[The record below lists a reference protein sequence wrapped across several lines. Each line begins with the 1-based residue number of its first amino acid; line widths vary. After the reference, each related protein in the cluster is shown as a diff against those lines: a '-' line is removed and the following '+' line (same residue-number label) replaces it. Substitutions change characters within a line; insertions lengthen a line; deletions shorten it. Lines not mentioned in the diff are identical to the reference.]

1 MTDGPADSTNPGSP
15 PEPRPADPIFD
26 GQEAVESPTRKST
39 LLFQFFLFPLLI
51 VVASV
56 GVFLFFGAIGGAPK
70 SAAEFLSDVRTG
82 GENVQKQAAQQLG
95 AILQKERG
103 RVDRKEIPLAEAEY
117 AKGTFRQDLRAA
129 FEESFDGKT
138 TDRQAFLA
146 SALGLVGDPA
156 FLPTLE
162 KHASSPTPPDVRRS
176 VALAIALLDTAD
188 ASPVLVRLLKDDD
201 ELVRNYAV
209 EGLSRRK
216 APSPGALEAL
226 RAALTDPS
234 EYVRVNAASALAL
247 AGDASGSALVARLLE
262 PAYAAEMAGRKLPDF
277 TAEEIDADRVA
288 EMRRFAL
295 ASGLKAALS
304 LRAAHRAADDPKAAE
319 IDAFRPRIEALRTD
333 PDEAIR
339 KLSQQVLD
347 RWGSPK

>member
-1 MTDGPADSTNPGSP
+1 MPTGAAPAGSSS
-15 PEPRPADPIFD
+15 ADPIFD
-26 GQEAVESPTRKST
+26 GQEPVESPTRKST

-70 SAAEFLSDVRTG
+70 SAAEFLVDVREG

-117 AKGTFRQDLRAA
+117 AKGSFRRDLLAA

-138 TDRQAFLA
+138 TERQAFLA

-162 KHASSPTPPDVRRS
+162 KHSASPVPPDVRRS

-188 ASPVLVRLLKDDD
+188 AAPVLVRLLKDDD

-216 APSPGALEAL
+216 NPSPEAIAGL
-226 RAALTDPS
+226 QAALADTS

-247 AGDASGSALVARLLE
+247 HGDASGVALVGKLLD
-262 PAYAAEMAGRKLPDF
+262 PAYAAEIAARKIPDA
-277 TAEEIDADRVA
+277 TVDEPDANRIA

-295 ASGLKAALS
+295 ASGLKAALA
-304 LRAAHRAADDPKAAE
+304 LRTAHRDAGDPQAAGIEAL
-319 IDAFRPRIEALRTD
+319 RPRIEALKAD
-333 PDEAIR
+333 SDEAVR
-339 KLSQQVLD
+339 NLAQQVLD